1 MSKEA
6 IKNTTK
12 KSPPKKRKR
21 KRKVNIGK
29 IFAVFVT
36 VCLSLGLM
44 LYPFISNYFSEKHA
58 QSVVNTIEKAADNA
72 DVNQYKDELKA
83 AQKYNK
89 VLATGKIKLKD
100 PFDESAEDKEE
111 KEYKS
116 LLNMTDDGVMG
127 FIKIPCIDVSLPIY
141 HGTSEAVL
149 EIGAGHLQG
158 TSLPIGGESTH
169 SVITGHTGLSSAKL
183 FTDLTE
189 LEEGDMFFLN
199 VMGEK
204 LAYKIDQIT
213 KVLPEEISN
222 LKIEN
227 GKDYCT
233 LVTCTPYGVN
243 THRLL
248 VRGERT
254 DYVEA
259 TEDQSNFEVKKTK
272 SQWQEEY
279 IKSIIIASIGFILM
293 IIVLVSVRYIL
304 YKKQEKQKRK
314 RKKAPPGKTSKKSKN
329 NHTTQNHSSKTHS
342 INNRSRPKSK
352 NSTKKEP

>member
-21 KRKVNIGK
+21 KRKINIGK

-36 VCLSLGLM
+36 VCLSLGLV

-58 QSVVNTIEKAADNA
+58 QSVVNTVEKAADNA
-72 DVNQYKDELKA
+72 DVNQYKDELEA

-100 PFDESAEDKEE
+100 PFDESAEDEEE

-227 GKDYCT
+227 EKDYCT

-279 IKSIIIASIGFILM
+279 IKSIIIASIGFIVM

-304 YKKQEKQKRK
+304 YKKQETQKRK
-314 RKKAPPGKTSKKSKN
+314 RKKTPPGKTSKKSKN